1 MLEVIQLVN
10 HYLWDYFLMYGLIG
24 MGLFLSF
31 RLGFPQITKMGKA
44 FKHVFGPMFSKEK
57 KAKEAGSMSSF
68 QALATA
74 VAAQVGTGN
83 VAGVAT
89 AILSGGPGAI
99 FWMWVSAFLGMST
112 IFVEAVLAQKY
123 RERKD
128 GDLVGGPAYYISK
141 GLGSKGL
148 AAFFSVTII
157 IALGFIGNMVQSN
170 SIAGAVNRAFGIP
183 YVAVGIAV
191 AVAAALIFIGGMK
204 RIASFAEL
212 VVPVMAVIYILAS
225 IVILIIFRDQI
236 IPVFT
241 LIFKSAFSGNA
252 VMGGILGATIKQA
265 MQKGIARGLFS
276 NEAGMGSTPHAHA
289 VANVDH
295 PSEQG
300 LTAMVGVFIDTVL
313 VCSATAF
320 AILVTKS
327 YMDPTLKGVTVTQ
340 EAFTIAFGRGGEIFL
355 AVCLTFFAFTTV
367 VGWYYFGESNI
378 KYLFGK
384 NGLLPYR
391 ILVCAFIVIGS
402 MQEVDL
408 VWNLADTFNGLMV
421 IPNMIAL
428 LALSGVAVNLLKDYN
443 KKLKDGNI
451 YYDYDVK

>member
-1 MLEVIQLVN
+1 MLELVKSIN

-31 RLGFPQITKMGKA
+31 RLGFPQISKMGAA
-44 FKHVFGPMFSKEK
+44 FKHVFGPIFSKSQ
-57 KAKEAGSMSSF
+57 KAKEEGSMSSF

-89 AILSGGPGAI
+89 AILAGGPGAV
-99 FWMWVSAFLGMST
+99 FWMWVSAFLGMGT
-112 IFVEAVLAQKY
+112 IFTEAVLAQKY
-123 RERKD
+123 RERRD
-128 GDLVGGPAYYISK
+128 GDLVGGPAFYISK
-141 GLGSKGL
+141 GLGSKPL

-183 YVAVGIAV
+183 TVVVGIAI
-191 AVAAALIFIGGMK
+191 AIAAALIFIGGMK

-212 VVPVMAVIYILAS
+212 VVPLMAVVYILAS
-225 IVILIIFRDQI
+225 IVILIMFGDKI
-236 IPVFT
+236 IPTFG
-241 LIFKSAFSGNA
+241 LIVKSAFSGNA
-252 VMGGILGATIKQA
+252 VMGGIVGATIKQA

-295 PSEQG
+295 PAEQG
-300 LTAMVGVFIDTVL
+300 LTAMVGVFIDTIL
-313 VCSATAF
+313 VCTATAL

-340 EAFTIAFGRGGEIFL
+340 GAFEIAFGPAGSIFL

-367 VGWYYFGESNI
+367 IGWYYFGESNI
-378 KYLFGK
+378 KFLFGK

-391 ILVCAFIVIGS
+391 LLVVAFIVLGS
-402 MQEVDL
+402 LQEVDL
-408 VWNLADTFNGLMV
+408 VWNLADTFNGIMV

-428 LALSGVAVNLLKDYN
+428 IALSGMAVKILADYQ
-443 KKLKDGNI
+443 KKKADGNVFW
-451 YYDYDVK
+451 DYDAK